1 MKQDKWTQQLHDKL
15 AEHEMAAPDDLWA
28 DIEAALEQ
36 VPVSPLHRE
45 KSRFVALRRW
55 TAAAAVAALLLGG
68 GYLWFRQPTTALQ
81 TNSKETANIEE
92 TTNKERAADKPK
104 QETVVEEQP
113 KLLAKLET
121 RIHNLSFLDSPSR
134 CSQ

>member
-68 GYLWFRQPTTALQ
+68 GYLWFRQSTTALQ
-81 TNSKETANIEE
+81 TNSKETANIERTDDE
-92 TTNKERAADKPK
+92 PKP
-104 QETVVEEQP
+104 ETVVEEQP

-121 RIHNLSFLDSPSR
+121 EAKTTTKTKTTT
-134 CSQ
+134 